1 MPQMKRNVVFWV
13 FQGLLAV
20 LFLFTGGMKLV
31 IPVEQMQQG
40 PTALPGWFLRFLG
53 VAEILGAL
61 GLILPGLFRI
71 KTVLTPVAAG
81 CLLIIMI
88 GAATLTAKGLG
99 LAPALLP
106 FVTGVLLCVVIYGR
120 WGGRFA

>member
-1 MPQMKRNVVFWV
+1 MKRNVVFWV
-13 FQGLLAV
+13 LQGLLAV
-20 LFLFTGGMKLV
+20 LFLFTGGMKL
-31 IPVEQMQQG
+31 ILPVEQMQQG

-53 VAEILGAL
+53 AAEILGAL

-71 KTVLTPVAAG
+71 RTVLAPVAAG
-81 CLLIIMI
+81 CLVIIMI
-88 GAATLTAKGLG
+88 GATTLTVKGMG
-99 LAPALLP
+99 LAPALVP